1 MILIMDVI
9 ANAVHRQDLIEEAE
23 AYRRIKDENLLKPI
37 FPSRKMSE
45 KTDHNN
51 GRLENVQV

>member
-23 AYRRIKDENLLKPI
+23 AYRLIKGVNLLKPI
-37 FPSRKMSE
+37 FPPRKMIE